1 MLTKLLKQQIDT
13 YGSEM
18 IQGAFQGVSEEHS
31 EAPGASAS
39 GRRLAGSRAAW
50 LLLALM
56 LIIFG
61 VRAALQYRPL
71 SYLVG
76 DCPYYAMASVSMLYD
91 GDLDL
96 RNQLKGGLAVHGRQ
110 IALGEDGA
118 WYPKH
123 PLLMPLVSIPF
134 LMAFGVPGFLIFNIL
149 VLALLALA
157 LMQLARTAAPP
168 FTAAAAA
175 FLLITGS
182 FLRRFDYNYS
192 PDLFATLVLVLA
204 ILLIIR
210 GRDVAGGLLAGA
222 AVAAKMTHLFLVPI
236 FLGYALWARG
246 WRGGLRACCG
256 AAGPLLALALLNLS
270 LFGSPLT
277 TSYDRNVV
285 LEGDTVSTLS
295 HRGLFDGD
303 PIKGLLA
310 ELFDLQHGLLTTAPV
325 LFLALPGLVLLFR
338 RRPREAVLYVVVG
351 EFLLLLFATYRHWDT
366 SHYGNRFL
374 MPVIAVSAPAVAL
387 TLDWIA
393 SRLRNR
399 DATLPEAPAVPAP

>member
-1 MLTKLLKQQIDT
+1 
-13 YGSEM
+13 M
-18 IQGAFQGVSEEHS
+18 IRGTSQGISEENS
-31 EAPGASAS
+31 EPPGASAS

-50 LLLALM
+50 LLFALIV
-56 LIIFG
+56 LLFG
-61 VRAALQYRPL
+61 ARAALQYRPL

-96 RNQLKGGLAVHGRQ
+96 RNQLQGGLSVHGRQ
-110 IALGEDGA
+110 IALGDDGA

-123 PLLMPLVSIPF
+123 PLLMPLLSIPF
-134 LMAFGVPGFLIFNIL
+134 LMAFGVPGFLLFNIL

-168 FTAAAAA
+168 FIAATAA
-175 FLLITGS
+175 FLLITGT
-182 FLRRFDYNYS
+182 FLRRYDYNYS
-192 PDLFATLVLVLA
+192 PDLFATLVLVIA
-204 ILLIIR
+204 ILMIIR

-236 FLGYALWARG
+236 FLGYAVWARG
-246 WRGGLRACCG
+246 WRGGLRASCG

-270 LFGSPLT
+270 LFGSPFT

-285 LEGDTVSTLS
+285 IEGDTVSTLS

-303 PIKGLLA
+303 PIAGLLA
-310 ELFDLQHGLLTTAPV
+310 ELFDPQHGLLTTSPV

-338 RRPREAVLYVVVG
+338 KRPRDAVLYVVVA

-374 MPVIAVSAPAVAL
+374 MPVVAVCAPAVAL
-387 TLDWIA
+387 TLEWIA
-393 SRLRNR
+393 RRLRHR
-399 DATLPEAPAVPAP
+399 DAPLPKAPAIPTP